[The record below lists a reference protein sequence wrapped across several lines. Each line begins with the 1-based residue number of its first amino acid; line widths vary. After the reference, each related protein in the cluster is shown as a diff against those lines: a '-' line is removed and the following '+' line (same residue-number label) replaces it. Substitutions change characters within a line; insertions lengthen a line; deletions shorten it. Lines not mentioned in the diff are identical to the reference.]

1 MHRRTE
7 EPPEGE
13 KSKEVGGIRHSK
25 EKEMEITRKIKL
37 NKDFSELIVGDQFE
51 IEALGKRFTATCHDI
66 RDGEALIVFDEYVA
80 DREMNENGR
89 NEGGFEESDLKEWL
103 NSEFSDSLD
112 DEIKKRISGDIRIL
126 TVEEVFGSDSCYEAA
141 DYEQLPLMKERKNRL
156 AFIRDKDGD
165 EMWDW
170 GWLMNRVKNSASL
183 FAGVSADGYA
193 TYHYASGSGGVRP
206 AFYIRLKSADQT
218 I

>member
-1 MHRRTE
+1 
-7 EPPEGE
+7 
-13 KSKEVGGIRHSK
+13 
-25 EKEMEITRKIKL
+25 MEITRKIKL

-66 RDGEALIVFDEYVA
+66 RDGEALIVFDEYVI
-80 DREMNENGR
+80 DLPMNENGK
-89 NEGGFEESDLKEWL
+89 NIGGFEESDLKDWL
-103 NSEFSDSLD
+103 NSKFYSTLD
-112 DEIKKRISGDIRIL
+112 AEIKGRVSGDIRIL
-126 TVEEVFGSDSCYEAA
+126 TVEEVFGRDDYYEAA

-165 EMWDW
+165 ETWDW
-170 GWLMNRVKNSASL
+170 GWLMNRVKDSASD
-183 FAGVSADGYA
+183 FAAVNSNGRANYTG
-193 TYHYASGSGGVRP
+193 ASYSGGVRP